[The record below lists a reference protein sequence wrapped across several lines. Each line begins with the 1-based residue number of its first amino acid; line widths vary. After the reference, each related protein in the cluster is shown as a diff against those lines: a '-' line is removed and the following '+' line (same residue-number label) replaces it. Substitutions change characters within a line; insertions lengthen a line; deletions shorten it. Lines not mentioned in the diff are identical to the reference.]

1 MEAFC
6 HGIVQATHRHA
17 AAFKPNLAFFEQ
29 YGAAGWAALER
40 IVAAMPEDVLVI
52 ADAKRGDIGNTAKR
66 YAKAMFEGLGAHA
79 ITVAPYMGEDSVAP
93 FMDGYADRWT
103 IVLALTSNA
112 GADDFEFHGTPPLYE
127 RVVERCQTWG
137 SPDELMFVV
146 GATRPEQLRA
156 IRSLAP
162 DHFFLVPGVGAQ
174 GGRIEDVMEAGWIEG
189 AGGLLIMPLA
199 AFCQRGED
207 YACCCGNESCKLLH
221 RIFPEQQAH
230 ESIRQTPENRS
241 TSIGKCGVP
250 RKRWLLWIE
259 GYSLLEAISHDR
271 DYGFD
276 GWVRRSA
283 QSFGWRHVVYCHS
296 HCQFHWHIYLRGNG
310 SYPVFHRGRLPGA
323 PSGQAN
329 SADHE

>member
-1 MEAFC
+1 MTNRQSLYEMMKRKASCLCVGLDPDPDRIPAHLGTGVEAMEAFC

-189 AGGLLIMPLA
+189 AGGLLINASRSILYA
-199 AFCQRGED
+199 SAGED
-207 YACCCGNESCKLLH
+207 YAATAAAEAQKLQEATAPY
-221 RIFPEQQAH
+221 F
-230 ESIRQTPENRS
+230 NR
-241 TSIGKCGVP
+241 T
-250 RKRWLLWIE
+250 
-259 GYSLLEAISHDR
+259 A
-271 DYGFD
+271 
-276 GWVRRSA
+276 SA
-283 QSFGWRHVVYCHS
+283 
-296 HCQFHWHIYLRGNG
+296 
-310 SYPVFHRGRLPGA
+310 
-323 PSGQAN
+323 
-329 SADHE
+329 

>member
-1 MEAFC
+1 MFPANFASIRFPRASFTRTMLSPVPIESW
-6 HGIVQATHRHA
+6 HRGPAT
-17 AAFKPNLAFFEQ
+17 LAVTAMRA
-29 YGAAGWAALER
+29 YPARDVATMPARSPAL
-40 IVAAMPEDVLVI
+40 AP
-52 ADAKRGDIGNTAKR
+52 
-66 YAKAMFEGLGAHA
+66 HA

-189 AGGLLIMPLA
+189 AGGLLINASRSILYA
-199 AFCQRGED
+199 SAGED
-207 YACCCGNESCKLLH
+207 YAAAAAAEAQKL
-221 RIFPEQQAH
+221 Q
-230 ESIRQTPENRS
+230 
-241 TSIGKCGVP
+241 
-250 RKRWLLWIE
+250 
-259 GYSLLEAISHDR
+259 EATAPYFTR
-271 DYGFD
+271 TA
-276 GWVRRSA
+276 SA
-283 QSFGWRHVVYCHS
+283 
-296 HCQFHWHIYLRGNG
+296 
-310 SYPVFHRGRLPGA
+310 
-323 PSGQAN
+323 
-329 SADHE
+329 